1 MSAQPIDVVEV
12 EAFFVSPAPAL
23 AAVPTPTP
31 TPVPAVVAPW
41 WAPEAGSAAA
51 YVQAL
56 ARFVVAGLLWLLV
69 VCAAPL
75 AELAVVWALGGAL

>member
-12 EAFFVSPAPAL
+12 EAFFVSPAPAPAL
-23 AAVPTPTP
+23 AAVPTPAP
-31 TPVPAVVAPW
+31 GESAPW
-41 WAPEAGSAAA
+41 WAPEEGSAAA
-51 YVQAL
+51 YLQAL

>member
-12 EAFFVSPAPAL
+12 EEYFVSPQAAL
-23 AAVPTPTP
+23 AAVHPAL
-31 TPVPAVVAPW
+31 AVVPLAAPAPW

>member
-23 AAVPTPTP
+23 AAVPSTAPGES
-31 TPVPAVVAPW
+31 APW
-41 WAPEAGSAAA
+41 WAPEAGSASA

>member
-1 MSAQPIDVVEV
+1 MSAQPIYVVEV
-12 EAFFVSPAPAL
+12 EAFFVSPRPAL
-23 AAVPTPTP
+23 AAVPTPA
-31 TPVPAVVAPW
+31 PVPAVVAPW

-51 YVQAL
+51 YLQAL